1 MHSLNVNEICKSEL
15 TVETLASFKHE
26 EIIIFFE
33 QISPLNGM
41 KMPWHSVC
49 SLLLFS
55 FRTNG
60 KKGHLVWMRITFV
73 IIMVIFFLQ
82 WYLGSCL
89 ITATFKIH
97 SQQL

>member
-1 MHSLNVNEICKSEL
+1 MHSMNVDEVCKSEL
-15 TVETLASFKHE
+15 TVETLASFKDE

-41 KMPWHSVC
+41 KMPWHSAC

-60 KKGHLVWMRITFV
+60 KKGHLMRMTFV
-73 IIMVIFFLQ
+73 IIMVMFFFDSGI
-82 WYLGSCL
+82 WEG
-89 ITATFKIH
+89 T
-97 SQQL
+97 